1 MTLEDLKKRATAAEI
16 TLIETIEKM
25 VSEEANSKALDRVK
39 KFVAGNEPTIR
50 SREDQESMRGW
61 FHRLQDYLEAP

>member
-25 VSEEANSKALDRVK
+25 VSEGGE
-39 KFVAGNEPTIR
+39 
-50 SREDQESMRGW
+50 Q
-61 FHRLQDYLEAP
+61 